1 MSEKSDRSTT
11 RPSDSEVP
19 NHPKSLQKP
28 PKYSPRARRGA
39 LKQRFKSKRAGKSN
53 LEAPNGRCPP
63 MRHSQKG
70 SKSNQNPFKKARKWR
85 RGTVQVLGV
94 KKQWFGD
101 CKMLAKVRPKRC
113 KTEQTNKARVDVET
127 LKISVNELYPGH
139 TKRNVEILVLYCV
152 LQCF

>member
-1 MSEKSDRSTT
+1 MSEKSDRSST

-28 PKYSPRARRGA
+28 PKYSPRALRGA
-39 LKQRFKSKRAGKSN
+39 LKQRFKLKRAENRIYKPQTDGVPPCA
-53 LEAPNGRCPP
+53 APKRDP
-63 MRHSQKG
+63 
-70 SKSNQNPFKKARKWR
+70 NPTKIHAKTRKWR
-85 RGTVQVLGV
+85 CGTLQVLGA

-101 CKMLAKVRPKRC
+101 CKMLAKVPPKRC
-113 KTEQTNKARVDVET
+113 KTEQTNKACVDVET
-127 LKISVNELYPGH
+127 LKNSVKKLYPGH